1 MLFNIASR
9 IITAMDEQNLY
20 VLLQK
25 YSQGACTEEE
35 LKTLEAWYAT
45 LGQDLPD
52 EVIDPHS
59 EAARQ
64 LTRQQLLALRVR
76 LSAAPVTAPL
86 TVVKRSPWKKVWRYA
101 AIWTSILLLAGAGYW
116 WYGTYS
122 DHTAVNIRRYASGQ
136 TNFDRY
142 LTLPDGSTVILHR
155 GSRLVVPEHFNG
167 PSREVTLLGEAY
179 FDIRSDSL
187 KPFVINTGQL
197 KTTVLGTAFNISA
210 YPEQPEITVSVTR
223 GKVKVEDGTKVLAV
237 LTPDQ
242 QIVYNTKNAAARQEA
257 VNAAARASWTTNEMV
272 FENATFETIANTL
285 SKRYEVNIQFS
296 DDALKQ
302 CPVRVSFAGTESLE
316 EVLDVICGVRNAT
329 YKIENGRDVLIKGK
343 GC

>member
-1 MLFNIASR
+1 
-9 IITAMDEQNLY
+9 MDEQNLY

-35 LKTLEAWYAT
+35 LNTLEGWYIT

-52 EVIDPHS
+52 EVIDPQS

-64 LTRQQLLALRVR
+64 LTRQQLLALRTR
-76 LSAAPVTAPL
+76 LAAAPAAAPL
-86 TVVKRSPWKKVWRYA
+86 KVVKRSTWRKVLRYA
-101 AIWTSILLLAGAGYW
+101 AVWTCLLTLAGAGYW
-116 WYGTYS
+116 WYRQSNPSPAAT
-122 DHTAVNIRRYASGQ
+122 VRQYAGSQ

-142 LTLPDGSTVILHR
+142 LTLPDGSTVVLHH
-155 GSRLVVPEHFNG
+155 GSRLVVPEQFNG

-179 FDIRSDSL
+179 FDIRSDSA

-223 GKVKVEDGTKVLAV
+223 GKVKVEDGSKVLAV

-242 QIVYNTKNAAARQEA
+242 QIVYNTRSAAARREA

>member
-1 MLFNIASR
+1 
-9 IITAMDEQNLY
+9 MDEQNLY

-35 LKTLEAWYAT
+35 LTILEGWYAT

-52 EVIDPHS
+52 EVIDPQS

-64 LTRQQLLALRVR
+64 LTRRQLQALRAR
-76 LSAAPVTAPL
+76 LSATPAAPPL
-86 TVVKRSPWKKVWRYA
+86 KAVKQRTMSKWWRYA
-101 AIWTSILLLAGAGYW
+101 AIWASILVLAGAGHW
-116 WYGTYS
+116 WYSNS
-122 DHTAVNIRRYASGQ
+122 DRTTVSVRRYADGQ

-142 LTLPDGSTVILHR
+142 LTLPDGSTVVLHR

-167 PSREVTLLGEAY
+167 QSREVTLLGEAY
-179 FDIRSDSL
+179 FDIRSDSG

-210 YPEQPEITVSVTR
+210 YPEQAEITVSVTR

-242 QIVYNTKNAAARQEA
+242 QIVYNIKNAAARQEA
-257 VNAAARASWTTNEMV
+257 VNAAARANWTTNEMV

-329 YKIENGRDVLIKGK
+329 YQIENGRDVLIKGK

>member
-1 MLFNIASR
+1 
-9 IITAMDEQNLY
+9 MDEQNLY

-35 LKTLEAWYAT
+35 LTILEGWYAT

-52 EVIDPHS
+52 EVIDPQS

-64 LTRQQLLALRVR
+64 LTRRQLQALRAR
-76 LSAAPVTAPL
+76 LSAAPAATPL
-86 TVVKRSPWKKVWRYA
+86 KAVKQRTMGKWWRYA
-101 AIWTSILLLAGAGYW
+101 AIWASILVLAGAGHW
-116 WYGTYS
+116 WYSNS
-122 DHTAVNIRRYASGQ
+122 DRTTVKVRRYADGQ

-142 LTLPDGSTVILHR
+142 LTLPDGSTVVLHR

-167 PSREVTLLGEAY
+167 QSREVTLLGEAY
-179 FDIRSDSL
+179 FDIRSDSG

-210 YPEQPEITVSVTR
+210 YPEQAEITVSVTR

-242 QIVYNTKNAAARQEA
+242 QIVYNIKNAAARQEA
-257 VNAAARASWTTNEMV
+257 VNAAARANWTTNEMV

-329 YKIENGRDVLIKGK
+329 YQIENGRDVLIKGK

>member
-1 MLFNIASR
+1 
-9 IITAMDEQNLY
+9 MDEQNLY

-25 YSQGACTEEE
+25 YSQGTCTEEE
-35 LKTLEAWYAT
+35 LKTLESWYGA

-52 EVIDPHS
+52 EVIDPRS
-59 EAARQ
+59 EAAWQ
-64 LTRQQLLALRVR
+64 LTQQQLLALRTR
-76 LSAAPVTAPL
+76 LAAAPAAAPL
-86 TVVKRSPWKKVWRYA
+86 TVVKQSAWKKILRYA
-101 AIWTSILLLAGAGYW
+101 AVWASLLLLAGAGYW
-116 WYGTYS
+116 WYRHNS
-122 DHTAVNIRRYASGQ
+122 PSPAAAVRQYADSQ
-136 TNFDRY
+136 TDFDRY
-142 LTLPDGSTVILHR
+142 LTLPDGSTVVLHR
-155 GSRLVVPEHFNG
+155 GSRLVVPEKFNG
-167 PSREVTLLGEAY
+167 SSREVTLLGEAY

-210 YPEQPEITVSVTR
+210 YPGQAEITVSVTR
-223 GKVKVEDGTKVLAV
+223 GKVKVEDGSKVLAV

-242 QIVYNTKNAAARQEA
+242 QIIYNTRNAAARQEA

-272 FENATFETIANTL
+272 FENATFEAIANTL

-329 YKIENGRDVLIKGK
+329 YKIENGHDVLIKGK

>member
-1 MLFNIASR
+1 
-9 IITAMDEQNLY
+9 MDEQNLY

-35 LKTLEAWYAT
+35 LTMLEGWYAT

-52 EVIDPHS
+52 EVIDPQS
-59 EAARQ
+59 EAAKQ
-64 LTRQQLLALRVR
+64 LTQRQLLALRAR
-76 LSAAPVTAPL
+76 LSAAPVAPPL
-86 TVVKRSPWKKVWRYA
+86 KAVKLRTMGKWWRYA
-101 AIWTSILLLAGAGYW
+101 AIWASVLVLVGAGYW
-116 WYGTYS
+116 WYSNS
-122 DHTAVNIRRYASGQ
+122 DRTTVSVRRYADGQ

-142 LTLPDGSTVILHR
+142 LTLPDGSTVVLHR

-167 PSREVTLLGEAY
+167 LSREVTLLGEAY

-210 YPEQPEITVSVTR
+210 YPEQAEITVSVTR

-242 QIVYNTKNAAARQEA
+242 QIVYNIKNAAARQEA
-257 VNAAARASWTTNEMV
+257 VNAAARANWTTNEMV

-329 YKIENGRDVLIKGK
+329 YQIENGRDVLIKGK

>member
-1 MLFNIASR
+1 
-9 IITAMDEQNLY
+9 MDEQNLY

-25 YSQGACTEEE
+25 YSQGACTDEE
-35 LKTLEAWYAT
+35 LTTLETWYAM

-52 EVIDPHS
+52 EVIDPQS

-64 LTRQQLLALRVR
+64 LTQQQLLALRAR
-76 LSAAPVTAPL
+76 LSATPVAAPL
-86 TVVKRSPWKKVWRYA
+86 TVVKRSFWKKAGRYA
-101 AIWTSILLLAGAGYW
+101 AIWASVLVLAGAGYW
-116 WYGTYS
+116 WYSTGS
-122 DHTAVNIRRYASGQ
+122 HRTAVSVRRYASGQ

-142 LTLPDGSTVILHR
+142 LTLPDGSTVVLHS

-210 YPEQPEITVSVTR
+210 YPERPEITVSVTR
-223 GKVKVEDGTKVLAV
+223 GKVKVEEGTKVLAV

-272 FENATFETIANTL
+272 FENATFENIANTL

-329 YKIENGRDVLIKGK
+329 YQIENGRDVLIKGK

>member
-1 MLFNIASR
+1 
-9 IITAMDEQNLY
+9 MDEQNLY

-35 LKTLEAWYAT
+35 LNTLEGWYAA

-52 EVIDPHS
+52 EVIDPQS

-64 LTRQQLLALRVR
+64 LTQQQLLALRSR
-76 LSAAPVTAPL
+76 LVAAPAAAPL
-86 TVVKRSPWKKVWRYA
+86 TVVKQGAWKKLLRYA
-101 AIWTSILLLAGAGYW
+101 AVWTGLLILAGAGYW
-116 WYGTYS
+116 WY
-122 DHTAVNIRRYASGQ
+122 RYNNPSPDATVRQYAGSQ
-136 TNFDRY
+136 TDFDRY
-142 LTLPDGSTVILHR
+142 LTLPDGSTVVLHR
-155 GSRLVVPEHFNG
+155 GSRLVVPEQFNG

-179 FDIRSDSL
+179 FDIRSDSA

-210 YPEQPEITVSVTR
+210 YPGQAEITVSVTR
-223 GKVKVEDGTKVLAV
+223 GKVKVEDGSKVLAV

-242 QIVYNTKNAAARQEA
+242 QIVYNTRNAAARHEA

-329 YKIENGRDVLIKGK
+329 YKIENGHDVLIKGK